1 MKQTYN
7 LLFGLLAFVLVFA
20 ACDMEDDLI
29 DQRKTDNPLI
39 TPPDPTGTP
48 GSADF
53 SKYIAIGNSITA
65 GYMDGAL
72 YDDGQAHSFPNLL
85 ATQFRISGVGG
96 GDFNQPAINSVLG
109 FNTIVDNPD
118 PQTGAFLGRFELDL
132 TIPGPVT
139 SQATADDL
147 TAFLTP
153 YSGPS
158 INNFGAPGILLG
170 QLLTPATGG
179 PNSDLNPAYNPY
191 YFRFASSPSP
201 DGATGSTIIGDAIAA
216 QPSFFTLW
224 IGNNDLLGYALSGA
238 TNEAIFTDAGDFD
251 FQYNTALESLL
262 TNTTAKGVIINIPPI
277 LALPVFRAVPYNPVP
292 LDEATA
298 TTLNAA
304 FAGFNAALDGLT
316 GIGQITADEAGKR
329 KVTYAAGANPLLIFD
344 KDLEDLGDKFDLLV
358 GGGAI
363 TPEQRAALEP
373 FVQARPTTSTDLVL
387 LNAAAVIGEDL
398 NPGAPGTALNG
409 ISVPFGDEY
418 ILTPE
423 EQTAINQ
430 RSVDFNTTIG
440 TMAATNSDRVALY
453 DTNSPTGVFLDIF
466 GISDGVIGAE
476 IDGFNYRPDF
486 TPNGIFSTDAVHPN
500 PKGQAILANEII
512 GVINASFGAEIPKI
526 DIVPFRTVLAAQ

>member
-7 LLFGLLAFVLVFA
+7 LLFGLLAFILVFT
-20 ACDMEDDLI
+20 ACDTEDDLV

-72 YDDGQAHSFPNLL
+72 YDDGQANSFPNLL
-85 ATQFRISGVGG
+85 AAQFRISGIGG
-96 GDFNQPAINSVLG
+96 GDFNQPAINSLLG
-109 FNTIVDNPD
+109 FNTIVENPI
-118 PQTGAFLGRFELDL
+118 PGTETYFGRFELDL
-132 TIPGPVT
+132 DIPGPVPVVVT
-139 SQATADDL
+139 QDEL
-147 TAFLTP
+147 LAFLTP

-170 QLLTPATGG
+170 QLLTPAAGG
-179 PNSDLNPAYNPY
+179 PNDEANPLYNPY
-191 YFRFASSPSP
+191 YFRFASNP
-201 DGATGSTIIGDAIAA
+201 GGSTIIADAIAA

-238 TNEAIFTDAGDFD
+238 TNELIFTDDGDFD
-251 FQYNTALESLL
+251 TQYNAALGSLL
-262 TNTTAKGVIINIPPI
+262 TNTTAKGVIVNIPPI

-298 TTLNAA
+298 TTLNTA
-304 FAGFNAALDGLT
+304 FGGFNAALDGLT
-316 GIGQITADEAGKR
+316 GIGQITADEANKR
-329 KVTYAAGANPLLIFD
+329 KVSYAAGTNPLLIFD
-344 KDLEDLGDKFDLLV
+344 EDLEDLGDKFDLLV

-363 TPEQRAALEP
+363 TSEQRAALEP
-373 FVQARPTTSTDLVL
+373 FVQARPTTAADLVL
-387 LNAAAVIGEDL
+387 LSASVAIGEDL
-398 NPGAPGTALNG
+398 NPDAPGTALNG

-423 EQTAINQ
+423 EQAAINE
-430 RSVDFNTTIG
+430 RAVAFNTTIG
-440 TMAATNSDRVALY
+440 TAAATNSDRIALY
-453 DTNSPTGVFLDIF
+453 DTNSPTGVFFDLF
-466 GISDGVIGAE
+466 GLSDGVIGAE
-476 IDGFNYRPDF
+476 IEGFNYQPDF
-486 TPNGIFSTDAVHPN
+486 SPNGLFSTDAVHPN

-512 GVINASFGAEIPKI
+512 GVINAAFGAEIPKV
-526 DIVPFRTVLAAQ
+526 DIVPFRTVLVAQ